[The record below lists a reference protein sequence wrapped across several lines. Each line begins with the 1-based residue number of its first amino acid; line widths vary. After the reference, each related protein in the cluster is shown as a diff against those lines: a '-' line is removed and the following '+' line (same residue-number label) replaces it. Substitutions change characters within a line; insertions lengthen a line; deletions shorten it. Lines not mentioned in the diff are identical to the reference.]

1 MTGADVTVV
10 GGGLAGSEAA
20 WQAAER
26 GLSVFLYEMRPHRMT
41 PAHRTGD
48 LAELVCSNSL
58 RGAALENA
66 PGLLKEELRR
76 LGSVIMRAA
85 DENRVPGGGA
95 LAVDRAGF
103 ARAVTEAVTGH
114 PRIRLVREEVRSLP
128 DAGVTVIATGPLT
141 SPPLAAAIQ
150 AFLGR
155 EYLYFYDAA
164 APIVTRES
172 VDMGRA
178 FAGSRY
184 GKGEADAYIN
194 CPLTEEEYDR
204 FWRALVT
211 AETAPRKPFDP
222 VPFFEG
228 CLPVEEMARRGR
240 DTLLFGPMKPVGL
253 VDPRTGRQPFAVVQ
267 LRQDNREGTLYNI
280 VGFQTALRWGEQDR
294 VFRMIPALERAEFV
308 RYGVMH
314 RNVFINSPA
323 CLLPTLQARRK
334 GRLLFAGQLT
344 GVEGYVESAA
354 TGLVAGI
361 NAARL
366 VRGEEPLV
374 FPRETAVGALCHYIS
389 TANPATFQ
397 PMNIAFGLLPP
408 LAERVRPEARRKRL
422 MAERALAALERFQGE
437 HDLPA
442 GVVGGTRGGGGACTT

>member
-1 MTGADVTVV
+1 MVV
-10 GGGLAGSEAA
+10 IGGGLAGSEAA

-26 GLSVFLYEMRPHRMT
+26 GLSVLLYEMRPHRMT

-76 LGSVIMRAA
+76 LGSLIMRAA
-85 DENRVPGGGA
+85 DQNRVPGGGA

-103 ARAVTEAVTGH
+103 ARSVTEAVEGH
-114 PRIRLVREEVRSLP
+114 PRVRVRREEARSLP
-128 DAGVTVIATGPLT
+128 EAGVTVVATGPLT

-155 EYLYFYDAA
+155 EYLSFYDAA

-172 VDMGRA
+172 IDMSRA
-178 FAGSRY
+178 FTGSRY

-194 CPLTEEEYDR
+194 CPLTEEVYDQ

-211 AETAPRKPFDP
+211 AETAPRKEFDP

-240 DTLLFGPMKPVGL
+240 ETLLFGPMKPVGL

-267 LRQDNREGTLYNI
+267 LRQDNREGTLYNL

-314 RNVFINSPA
+314 RNLFINSPA
-323 CLLPTLQARRK
+323 CLRPTLQARRDP
-334 GRLLFAGQLT
+334 RLFFAGQMT

-354 TGLVAGI
+354 TGLVAGV

-366 VRGEEPLV
+366 ARGEAPLV
-374 FPRETAVGALCHYIS
+374 FPRETAVGALCHYIT
-389 TANPATFQ
+389 TADPATFQ

-408 LAERVRPEARRKRL
+408 LEERVRPRAQRKRL
-422 MAERALAALERFQGE
+422 LAERALLALERFAAE
-437 HDLPA
+437 HGLGA
-442 GVVGGTRGGGGACTT
+442 GVAAGATGG